1 MLWFTTFILFGLMK
15 IRYLWYITWR
25 NKDRHELSRLLFLC
39 KNQVTLC
46 AFIDAWSFHPKF
58 GQSCRGDD
66 TFRYCLSPWMC
77 DGEQSCRT
85 IGNNRAIGIG
95 WMLSGIGTK
104 ANSEIGWRSRGNRWW
119 RSFERWSLRSLVGL
133 DCFFEDGLSLLA
145 RAEEEWK
152 AKQVP
157 KETRRLSL
165 PYRLETVRKSDI
177 FQGILLA
184 LGSDLL

>member
-1 MLWFTTFILFGLMK
+1 
-15 IRYLWYITWR
+15 
-25 NKDRHELSRLLFLC
+25 
-39 KNQVTLC
+39 
-46 AFIDAWSFHPKF
+46 
-58 GQSCRGDD
+58 
-66 TFRYCLSPWMC
+66 
-77 DGEQSCRT
+77 
-85 IGNNRAIGIG
+85 
-95 WMLSGIGTK
+95 
-104 ANSEIGWRSRGNRWW
+104 
-119 RSFERWSLRSLVGL
+119 LRSLVGL